1 MVRRRSRQAARE
13 ERKAQRRTKSGG
25 ETSSSDVRS
34 LVEEELKS
42 YEKHEEIVSGG
53 FNVLRWWKAA
63 GTATL
68 DRKENILEAA
78 KFPLLSCVASAL
90 FSINSTSCES
100 ERDFSALSLSLSK
113 MRHSLK
119 DKKVEKMMFLRLNAE
134 RVPEIRG
141 IKEELR
147 RAVEERS
154 AGQKETKRVQAKL
167 SRTAMKKAHN
177 VEIIDDE

>member
-1 MVRRRSRQAARE
+1 M
-13 ERKAQRRTKSGG
+13 K
-25 ETSSSDVRS
+25 
-34 LVEEELKS
+34 
-42 YEKHEEIVSGG
+42 
-53 FNVLRWWKAA
+53 
-63 GTATL
+63 
-68 DRKENILEAA
+68 
-78 KFPLLSCVASAL
+78 
-90 FSINSTSCES
+90 
-100 ERDFSALSLSLSK
+100 
-113 MRHSLK
+113 HSLK

-167 SRTAMKKAHN
+167 SRKAMKKAHN